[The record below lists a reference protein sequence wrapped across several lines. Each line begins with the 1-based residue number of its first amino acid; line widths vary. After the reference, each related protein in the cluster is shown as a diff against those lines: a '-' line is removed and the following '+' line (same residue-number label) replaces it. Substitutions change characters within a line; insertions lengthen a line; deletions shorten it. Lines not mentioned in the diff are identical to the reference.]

1 MKEIILKKIKAYI
14 GTVTFPNKQKFP
26 REIITNLVLDS
37 VFRTNQRRNNNPTD
51 SRYEDYLVG
60 NAQEKTALNTYFID
74 YLSAI
79 KQYHVIQTESW
90 GNYLMPNE
98 RTQTRNNFQYKD
110 LKHIPSCQVIYG
122 AFIKD
127 TIDVVL
133 EINPSRKEVFKLKNN
148 DYIIFESDINYH
160 LGKNNSNKPA
170 ILFTTAYAEPQEI
183 GTGLQNV
190 L

>member
-1 MKEIILKKIKAYI
+1 MKEIILKKKLAYT

-37 VFRTNQRRNNNPTD
+37 VFRTNKRRNNSPTD

-60 NAQEKTALNTYFID
+60 HSIEKTALNTYFID
-74 YLSAI
+74 YLGAL
-79 KQYHVIQTESW
+79 KDYDVVQTESW

-98 RTQTRNNFQYKD
+98 RTQTRNNFQYRD
-110 LKHIPSCQVIYG
+110 LEHIPSCQVIYG
-122 AFIKD
+122 AFIED

-133 EINPSRKEVFKLKNN
+133 ELSPYRKQIFKLKNN
-148 DYIIFESDINYH
+148 DYVIFDADINYH

-170 ILFTTAYAEPQEI
+170 ILLTTAYAEPEEI
-183 GTGLQNV
+183 GMFL
-190 L
+190 

>member
-1 MKEIILKKIKAYI
+1 MKETVLEKKTAYT

-37 VFRTNQRRNNNPTD
+37 VFRTNKRRNNNPTD
-51 SRYEDYLVG
+51 SRYEDYLLG
-60 NAQEKTALNTYFID
+60 HALAKTALNTYFID
-74 YLSAI
+74 YLAALYDY
-79 KQYHVIQTESW
+79 KVVQTESW

-110 LKHIPSCQVIYG
+110 LEHIPCSQVIYG
-122 AFIKD
+122 SFIED

-133 EINPSRKEVFKLKNN
+133 ELSTHKKQIFKLKNN
-148 DYIIFESDINYH
+148 DYIIFGADVNYN

-170 ILFTTAYAEPQEI
+170 ILFTTLFAEPNEI
-183 GTGLQNV
+183 GMNV
-190 L
+190 